1 MYLLP
6 TFFVGCDGWIRVWD
20 LESICNAK
28 ASDSDSDKAI
38 FHLDPMN
45 EVEVEGI
52 CFCLQLFFP
61 SAVYLLSIIIIII
74 FPFLAGAV
82 LKSIAK
88 SKIDAEDNNDWFI
101 QDSTGSIWKV
111 DLSFSLNMQKPCRIY
126 RYIHAYRKKNIL
138 KTQFLSTS
146 KISSAYCNHFS
157 PVLTLS
163 SNYHLQVFAR

>member
-1 MYLLP
+1 
-6 TFFVGCDGWIRVWD
+6 
-20 LESICNAK
+20 
-28 ASDSDSDKAI
+28 
-38 FHLDPMN
+38 MN

-61 SAVYLLSIIIIII
+61 SAVYLLSIIIII

-138 KTQFLSTS
+138 KTQFF
-146 KISSAYCNHFS
+146 NHKFFFF
-157 PVLTLS
+157 LKLG
-163 SNYHLQVFAR
+163 

>member
-1 MYLLP
+1 M
-6 TFFVGCDGWIRVWD
+6 WD

-45 EVEVEGI
+45 EVEVEGWSVCLHVI
-52 CFCLQLFFP
+52 CLHLLAVCLRSLTCTNICLFFSP
-61 SAVYLLSIIIIII
+61 
-74 FPFLAGAV
+74 LAGAV

-126 RYIHAYRKKNIL
+126 RLLTYFIVFQFHEKKLVSIFF
-138 KTQFLSTS
+138 KCGEATF
-146 KISSAYCNHFS
+146 
-157 PVLTLS
+157 
-163 SNYHLQVFAR
+163 

>member
-1 MYLLP
+1 
-6 TFFVGCDGWIRVWD
+6 
-20 LESICNAK
+20 
-28 ASDSDSDKAI
+28 
-38 FHLDPMN
+38 MN

-126 RYIHAYRKKNIL
+126 RYILTEKNNIL
-138 KTQFLSTS
+138 K
-146 KISSAYCNHFS
+146 KNWIKKY
-157 PVLTLS
+157 
-163 SNYHLQVFAR
+163 SNFHLQMSCW